1 MDFGLAASLRF
12 AALRNDGWWRG
23 EAVVQ
28 LTEMQRAVQRLAR
41 EFAKKEIAPHA
52 AQWDREVRFPKEAVQ
67 RMADV
72 GLLGL
77 SAPEKFG
84 GSAADSVALALAVEE
99 IARAD
104 ASCALVLSMANSLSI
119 LTLLR
124 YGTPAQQAQYI
135 PQFASGAALACFAMS
150 EPHAGSNAAKMRTR
164 AIRKGERYVI
174 SGTKQFITIG
184 SVSRLAFVFAV
195 TDPSAGTNGISC
207 FLVPTETPGY
217 CVMRKE
223 EKLGVRAS
231 DTCQIALDEVEV
243 SAEQMIGAAGDGY
256 RIALHGLG
264 ASRIGV
270 AAQAVGIAQA
280 AFALASAR
288 EREAFDHK
296 LVEHQAI
303 AFKLADMAIA
313 IKAARLL
320 TLDAAQRKDAGLLYA
335 AHSAMAKT
343 FAAEMSER
351 VCSDALQIFG
361 GYGYM
366 KDHPIERL
374 YRDARVFQIY
384 EGTSEIQRLLIGRE
398 IAQGRLDEDV

>member
-1 MDFGLAASLRF
+1 L
-12 AALRNDGWWRG
+12 
-23 EAVVQ
+23 Q
-28 LTEMQRAVQRLAR
+28 LTETQRAVQQLAR

-52 AQWDREVRFPKEAVQ
+52 AQWDREARFPKEAVQ

-99 IARAD
+99 IACAD

-135 PQFASGAALACFAMS
+135 PQFASGATLACFAMS

-164 AIRKGERYVI
+164 AIRKGERYAI

-270 AAQAVGIAQA
+270 AAQAVGVAQA
-280 AFALASAR
+280 AFALASAYAR
-288 EREAFDHK
+288 ERETFDHK

-320 TLDAAQRKDAGLLYA
+320 TLDAAQRKDAGLRYA

>member
-1 MDFGLAASLRF
+1 M
-12 AALRNDGWWRG
+12 
-23 EAVVQ
+23 Q
-28 LTEMQRAVQRLAR
+28 LTETQREVRRLAR

-52 AQWDREVRFPKEAVQ
+52 SQWDREARFPKEAVQ

-84 GSAADSVALALAVEE
+84 GSGADSVALALAVEE

-195 TDPSAGTNGISC
+195 TDPSAGTKGISC

-243 SAEQMIGAAGDGY
+243 SAEQLIGATGDGY

-270 AAQAVGIAQA
+270 AAQAVGVAQA
-280 AFALASAR
+280 AFALASGYAR
-288 EREAFDHK
+288 EREAFDQK

-320 TLDAAQRKDAGLLYA
+320 TLDAAQRKDAGLPYA
-335 AHSAMAKT
+335 AASAMAKT

-398 IAQGRLDEDV
+398 IAQGRLDEDA